1 MKSNYINEYAGKAI
15 RNLRQ
20 SKNLTLSEVAQRVR
34 ISYQQ
39 LQKYEKGV
47 NRLSI
52 DKLYEISKFL
62 GIEVYNFFPGNGNSL
77 DKANLQ
83 KMAAGEAFGA
93 IDDEE
98 SRQIILKLM
107 EKLAPKEEDSKPIAN

>member
-1 MKSNYINEYAGKAI
+1 MQSNYINEYAGKAI

-20 SKNLTLSEVAQRVR
+20 SKNMTLSEVAQRVK

-52 DKLYEISKFL
+52 DKLYDIAKFL
-62 GIEVYNFFPGNGNSL
+62 GIEIYNFFPGGPPL
-77 DKANLQ
+77 DKTSLQ
-83 KMAAGEAFGA
+83 MIALADAFSA

-98 SRQIILKLM
+98 SKQLVIKLID
-107 EKLAPKEEDSKPIAN
+107 KLAPKQVA

>member
-1 MKSNYINEYAGKAI
+1 MHSNHINEYAGKAI

-20 SKNLTLSEVAQRVR
+20 SKNLTLNEVAQKVR

-52 DKLYEISKFL
+52 DKLYDIARFL
-62 GIEVYNFFPGNGNSL
+62 GMEIYNFFPGGPPL
-77 DKANLQ
+77 DRQNLQ
-83 KMAAGEAFGA
+83 MIALADAFSS
-93 IDDEE
+93 IQDEE
-98 SRQIILKLM
+98 SKQLILKLID
-107 EKLAPKEEDSKPIAN
+107 KLAPKPVVSG